1 MKQNWDEQELIKCWN
16 LTDLEKQLL
25 QQRTKQN
32 RLGFSILLKFF
43 QIEGRFPAFHKEVP
57 KIATEFLADLLSI
70 ASELWITLSTKGPY
84 R

>member
-1 MKQNWDEQELIKCWN
+1 M
-16 LTDLEKQLL
+16 EKQLL

-57 KIATEFLADLLSI
+57 KIAAEFLADLLSI
-70 ASELWITLSTKGPY
+70 ASELWINYPLKDRTGKLNRPGFTGDSIS
-84 R
+84 